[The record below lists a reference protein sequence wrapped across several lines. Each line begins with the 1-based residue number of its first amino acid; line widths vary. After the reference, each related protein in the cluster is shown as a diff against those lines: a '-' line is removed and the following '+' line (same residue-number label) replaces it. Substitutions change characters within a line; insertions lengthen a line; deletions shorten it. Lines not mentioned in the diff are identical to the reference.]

1 MKTKVTRMF
10 GRYVEVIFSK
20 VSFDQSTK
28 ETKRREIILDS
39 NSTFM
44 RVKVSKYLS
53 HIKDEVMIELYN
65 LDEDIFNLIKTYDTV
80 TVNVGYKIKR
90 TSNSSEWEYRKFLVC
105 VMSILIVTTDKSELV
120 TPKTIII
127 GSSRYRKNQKKNAL
141 TIKTGT
147 TLFNTLLLLCKRCGI
162 RSKIDENLKKNVLK
176 NDLVVDD
183 ENRAIH
189 QLLRDYDFINVNN
202 DNNGENYDI
211 EFMNVSRK
219 ELFKSFEISPE
230 NGSLIKSWVSLDG
243 DGNISFTSMANRY
256 NYKIGDIIS
265 VDNKYFDQ
273 YVSSSNQY
281 REYQKTNRKLE
292 KIEKNNNSS
301 YYIIIQLEYDLSLKG
316 SYEVKI
322 TARPKYKFSR
332 VLRKGF

>member
-1 MKTKVTRMF
+1 METKVTRMF
-10 GRYVEVIFSK
+10 GRYIELIFSK
-20 VSFDQSTK
+20 DLFDQGTK
-28 ETKRREIILDS
+28 ETKRRTIILDS
-39 NSTFM
+39 NTTFM

-53 HIKDEVMIELYN
+53 HIKDEVLIELYN
-65 LDEDIFNLIKTYDTV
+65 FDQNTFNLMKTYDTV
-80 TVNVGYKIKR
+80 TVSVGYKIKR
-90 TSNSSEWEYRKFLVC
+90 NSSNEWEYRKFLVC

-127 GSSRYRKNQKKNAL
+127 GSSRYRKNNKKNTL

-147 TLFNTLLLLCKRCGI
+147 TLFNTLSLLCKRCGI
-162 RSKIDENLKKNVLK
+162 RAKIDENLKKNVLK

-230 NGSLIKSWVSLDG
+230 NGSLIKDWVSLDG

-301 YYIIIQLEYDLSLKG
+301 YYIIIQLEYDLNLKG

-322 TARPKYKFSR
+322 TARPKYEFSR

>member
-10 GRYVEVIFSK
+10 GRYIELIFSK
-20 VSFDQSTK
+20 DLFDEGTK
-28 ETKRREIILDS
+28 ETKRRTIILDS
-39 NSTFM
+39 NTTFM

-53 HIKDEVMIELYN
+53 HIKDEVLIELYN
-65 LDEDIFNLIKTYDTV
+65 LDQNTFNLMKTYDTV

-141 TIKTGT
+141 TIRTGT
-147 TLFNTLLLLCKRCGI
+147 TLFNVLSLLCKRCGI

-202 DNNGENYDI
+202 DDNGENYDI
-211 EFMNVSRK
+211 EFMNISRK

-230 NGSLIKSWVSLDG
+230 NGSLIKDWVSLDG

-265 VDNKYFDQ
+265 VDNKYFNQ
-273 YVSSSNQY
+273 YVGSSSQY

-322 TARPKYKFSR
+322 TARPKYEFSR
-332 VLRKGF
+332 VLRKGL